1 MFISSLSFACW
12 FHSIIFLFLFV
23 YREKFFVLL
32 IYIYIIQVREREESQ
47 IVKERDERWVNSV
60 RVCLYLGIE
69 MFWIWL
75 ALAQAFGVVSE
86 IYPNYYFFF
95 SLKKKFI
102 IFVSL
107 YSTFLLNITSHVRI

>member
-1 MFISSLSFACW
+1 
-12 FHSIIFLFLFV
+12 
-23 YREKFFVLL
+23 
-32 IYIYIIQVREREESQ
+32 
-47 IVKERDERWVNSV
+47 
-60 RVCLYLGIE
+60 